1 MGFIGALLA
10 ALGWG
15 TDSVLAR
22 QGLRSLPPAL
32 ATGISLCAS
41 LAICLLALAIIGP
54 ARFPLA
60 GVAWFAMIGLINF
73 LLGRQFNF
81 RATKSLGA
89 ARTASLLATSPLV
102 SIALAVLFAGEQVTP
117 LLLVGVALSICGVIL
132 VVGG

>member
-1 MGFIGALLA
+1 MGFIGAFLA

-22 QGLRSLPPAL
+22 QGLRTLPPAL

-41 LAICLLALAIIGP
+41 LAICLVALVIIGP

-81 RATKSLGA
+81 RATKRLGA

-102 SIALAVLFAGEQVTP
+102 SIALAVLLAGEQVTP
-117 LLLVGVALSICGVIL
+117 LLLFGVALSICGVIL

>member
-32 ATGISLCAS
+32 ATGISLSAS
-41 LAICLLALAIIGP
+41 LTLCLIAIAIVGP
-54 ARFPLA
+54 ARFPPA
-60 GVAWFAMIGLINF
+60 GIAWFAMIGLINF

-81 RATKSLGA
+81 RATKRLGA
-89 ARTASLLATSPLV
+89 ARTSALLATSPLV
-102 SIALAVLFAGEQVTP
+102 SIGLAVLLAGERVTP
-117 LLLVGVALSICGVIL
+117 LLLVGVLLSVSGVIL
-132 VVGG
+132 VVSG

>member
-41 LAICLLALAIIGP
+41 LTICLIAIVIVGP

-73 LLGRQFNF
+73 LCGRQLNF
-81 RATKSLGA
+81 RATRRLGA
-89 ARTASLLATSPLV
+89 ARTSALLATSPLV
-102 SIALAVLFAGEQVTP
+102 SITLAILFAGEQVTP
-117 LLLVGVALSICGVIL
+117 LLLLGVVLSISGVIL